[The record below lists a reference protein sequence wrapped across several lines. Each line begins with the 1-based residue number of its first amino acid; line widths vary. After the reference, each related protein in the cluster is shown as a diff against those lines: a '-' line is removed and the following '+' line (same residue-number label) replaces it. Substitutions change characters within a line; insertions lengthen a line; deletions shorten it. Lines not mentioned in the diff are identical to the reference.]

1 MRLHGWIDLIVHR
14 PHFSDGAIEP
24 DFRSLHT
31 FKYHYRVVD
40 IVACLFKAPVV
51 PPKIE
56 TRDGKKA
63 LNIKINFGIFGQ
75 IELSFWSA
83 IIVVLVAI
91 NSFHTKRIRT
101 QAFLIV

>member
-1 MRLHGWIDLIVHR
+1 MDGSTSLSIHR

-40 IVACLFKAPVV
+40 IVACLFKALVV
-51 PPKIE
+51 HTRLIPPKIE

-63 LNIKINFGIFGQ
+63 LNIKINFGISGQ
-75 IELSFWSA
+75 FELSFWSA
-83 IIVVLVAI
+83 II
-91 NSFHTKRIRT
+91 
-101 QAFLIV
+101 

>member
-1 MRLHGWIDLIVHR
+1 MLILDLWGVGFHAVVVFGLGKNLLFTSVLGHCDS

-40 IVACLFKAPVV
+40 IVACLFKAPIV

-56 TRDGKKA
+56 TRDGKKGFEYQNK
-63 LNIKINFGIFGQ
+63 LWDNF
-75 IELSFWSA
+75 WT
-83 IIVVLVAI
+83 
-91 NSFHTKRIRT
+91 N
-101 QAFLIV
+101 

>member
-1 MRLHGWIDLIVHR
+1 MAHTFVFEVSLHSWLIWPTVR

-40 IVACLFKAPVV
+40 IVACLFKAPIV

-63 LNIKINFGIFGQ
+63 LNI
-75 IELSFWSA
+75 
-83 IIVVLVAI
+83 
-91 NSFHTKRIRT
+91 
-101 QAFLIV
+101 